1 MWLPELEYEDGARVF
16 SFREEDVEEND
27 DDEKWRGFLGMS
39 LFLIHPTVSMAF
51 SMG

>member
-1 MWLPELEYEDGARVF
+1 LEYEDGARVF
-16 SFREEDVEEND
+16 SFSFREEEDVEEND

-39 LFLIHPTVSMAF
+39 LFLIHPRVSMAF